1 MDKNLKNQDKIS
13 ADITVTKEYAEK
25 SSHEEFVDYSKV

>member
-1 MDKNLKNQDKIS
+1 MDKYLNNQDRTS
-13 ADITVTKEYAEK
+13 AGVTVTKEYAEK